1 MLIKKLKH
9 ADYFRFGSVLIKK
22 IIKLKFFLKEKTETG
37 SNWPVSV
44 RFFMI
49 KTGSNRFGSVFFGL
63 GSARFGFFR
72 FRLIK
77 PEPNRSIFLK
87 F

>member
-1 MLIKKLKH
+1 MVNIKGG
-9 ADYFRFGSVLIKK
+9 YFRFGSVLIKK
-22 IIKLKFFLKEKTETG
+22 VIKLNFFKKKKTETG

-44 RFFMI
+44 WFFRT

-77 PEPNRSIFLK
+77 PEPNRSIF
-87 F
+87 